1 MKAGSVRKSLA
12 GLRAYGPYFLVEMLL
27 PGGTLLALLLWL
39 SQRLGYMGSGSVH
52 RYLLAQRYRAAVA
65 AKPHALETEV
75 CACPGQMPDCFT
87 S

>member
-65 AKPHALETEV
+65 AKPHALETDV
-75 CACPGQMPDCFT
+75 FACPAQMPDCFT